1 MRPGIINPN
10 GLPPGA
16 RANHE
21 ELRRL
26 RAGLFNDLLRG
37 RRVLGVPA
45 QAQRRMDLD
54 GPTEAHGGEIELAFC
69 QPAMSSAAPPLLPS
83 IPDSP
88 RSWRG
93 PICGPKN
100 S

>member
-1 MRPGIINPN
+1 MDCRRE
-10 GLPPGA
+10 

-69 QPAMSSAAPPLLPS
+69 QPANVIGRATFAAINSRFAS
-83 IPDSP
+83 IVAGAILRP
-88 RSWRG
+88 
-93 PICGPKN
+93 
-100 S
+100 